1 MVLKMCFIYILAVN
15 PKRNAGIDQY
25 QNIPFQ
31 WLNRNEHQNGIHNYD
46 LYYIFTRD
54 EILSN
59 HSI

>member
-1 MVLKMCFIYILAVN
+1 MVLKMCFIYILVVN
-15 PKRNAGIDQY
+15 PKRNAGNDQY
-25 QNIPFQ
+25 QNISFQ
-31 WLNRNEHQNGIHNYD
+31 WSNRNGHQNGIHNYD